1 VSTLAP
7 AVIAPAR
14 DKGFFEALAPGGR
27 RALLGLAA
35 IAVCLLFVFP
45 VFWLVLTALRP
56 GYAVF
61 YVHRG
66 TDFTLENFH
75 EVLGQEIVLKA
86 MFNSFALSTLATI
99 FSLGVTVT
107 SGYMLSRFK
116 GPIPN
121 LWFGCIYV
129 FRCVPYVSWV
139 LPLYF
144 VTRALGIFDTYWGLL
159 LPHVAVHVCFFSW
172 IMKGFFDGIDPSME
186 YAAMI
191 DGCSRWGAFR
201 RIALPSAIPG
211 LTALAILCWLY
222 TWNEFL
228 FALIL
233 TAHETPILTV
243 VMAQFVHELGMEWH
257 LMSATAVLALGP
269 ALIVTIFGQKYVIRG
284 LKV

>member
-1 VSTLAP
+1 MNRAETPP
-7 AVIAPAR
+7 AIGR
-14 DKGFFEALAPGGR
+14 HRFFDALAPGGR
-27 RALLGLAA
+27 RALFVLGLIGVSSIFA
-35 IAVCLLFVFP
+35 FP
-45 VFWLVLTALRP
+45 VLWLVLTSLRP
-56 GYAVF
+56 GYAVY

-66 TDFTLENFH
+66 SDFTLDNFY
-75 EVLGQEIVLKA
+75 EVLSQEIVLKA
-86 MFNSFALSTLATI
+86 FWNSFAISTLATVL
-99 FSLGVTVT
+99 SLGVTVT
-107 SGYMLSRFK
+107 SGYMLSRFR

-121 LWFGCIYV
+121 LWFGAIYV

-159 LPHVAVHVCFFSW
+159 LPHVAVHICFFSW

-191 DGCSRWGAFR
+191 DGCSRWGAFLR
-201 RIALPSAIPG
+201 VALPAAIPG

-233 TAHETPILTV
+233 TAQNTPILTV

-257 LMSATAVLALGP
+257 LMSATAVLSLGP
-269 ALIVTIFGQKYVIRG
+269 ALLVTIFGQKYVIRG
-284 LKV
+284 LKI

>member
-1 VSTLAP
+1 MSAVASLP
-7 AVIAPAR
+7 AAR
-14 DKGFFEALAPGGR
+14 SPGFFEALAPGGR
-27 RALLGLAA
+27 RALLVLGL
-35 IAVCLLFVFP
+35 IAVCLLFAFP
-45 VFWLVLTALRP
+45 VFWLVLTSLRP
-56 GYAVF
+56 GYAVY

-66 TDFTLENFH
+66 TDFTLDNFH
-75 EVLGQEIVLKA
+75 EVITQEIVLKA
-86 MFNSFALSTLATI
+86 LWNSFAISTLATI
-99 FSLGVTVT
+99 LSLGVTVT
-107 SGYMLSRFK
+107 SGYMLSRFR

-121 LWFGCIYV
+121 LWFGAIYV

-144 VTRALGIFDTYWGLL
+144 VTRQMGIFDTYWGLL
-159 LPHVAVHVCFFSW
+159 LPHVAVHICFFSW

-191 DGCSRWGAFR
+191 DGCSRWGAFVR
-201 RIALPSAIPG
+201 VALPAAVPG

-233 TAHETPILTV
+233 TAQNTPILTV

-257 LMSATAVLALGP
+257 LMSATAVISLGP

>member
-1 VSTLAP
+1 AM
-7 AVIAPAR
+7 
-14 DKGFFEALAPGGR
+14 LAPGGR
-27 RALLGLAA
+27 RALFILAA
-35 IAVCLLFVFP
+35 IAVCLLFAFP
-45 VFWLVLTALRP
+45 IFWLVLTSLRP
-56 GYAVF
+56 GAGVY

-66 TDFTLENFH
+66 TEFTIENFH
-75 EVLGQEIVLKA
+75 EVLSQPVVLKA
-86 MFNSFALSTLATI
+86 LLNSFAISTLATI
-99 FSLGVTVT
+99 MSLGVTVT

-121 LWFGCIYV
+121 TWFSLIYV

-144 VTRALGIFDTYWGLL
+144 VTLKLGIFDTYWGLL
-159 LPHVAVHVCFFSW
+159 LPHVAVHICFFSW

-191 DGCSRWGAFR
+191 DGCSRWGAFVR
-201 RIALPSAIPG
+201 VALPSAIPG

-233 TAHETPILTV
+233 TSHETPILTV

-269 ALIVTIFGQKYVIRG
+269 ALIVTLFGQKYVIRG

>member
-1 VSTLAP
+1 VL
-7 AVIAPAR
+7 
-14 DKGFFEALAPGGR
+14 
-27 RALLGLAA
+27 
-35 IAVCLLFVFP
+35 
-45 VFWLVLTALRP
+45 WLVLTSLRP
-56 GYAVF
+56 GYAVY

-66 TDFTLENFH
+66 TDFTIENFH
-75 EVLGQEIVLKA
+75 EVLAQEVVIRAL
-86 MFNSFALSTLATI
+86 FNSLAISTLATI
-99 FSLGVTVT
+99 LSLGVTVT
-107 SGYMLSRFK
+107 SGYMLSRFR

-121 LWFGCIYV
+121 VWFGLIYV

-159 LPHVAVHVCFFSW
+159 LPHVAVHICFFSW

-186 YAAMI
+186 HAAMI
-191 DGCSRWGAFR
+191 DGCSRWGAFWR
-201 RIALPSAIPG
+201 VALPAAVPG

-233 TAHETPILTV
+233 TAQNTPILTV

-269 ALIVTIFGQKYVIRG
+269 ALIVTVFGQKYVIRG

>member
-1 VSTLAP
+1 VNRAESLP
-7 AVIAPAR
+7 AITAR
-14 DKGFFEALAPGGR
+14 HRFFDALAPGGR
-27 RALLGLAA
+27 RALLVLGLIGISTIFA
-35 IAVCLLFVFP
+35 FP
-45 VFWLVLTALRP
+45 VLWLVLTSLRP
-56 GYAVF
+56 GYAVY

-66 TDFTLENFH
+66 GDFTLANFYD
-75 EVLGQEIVLKA
+75 VLSQEIVLKA
-86 MFNSFALSTLATI
+86 FWNSFAISTLATVL
-99 FSLGVTVT
+99 SLGVTVT
-107 SGYMLSRFK
+107 SGYMLSRFR

-121 LWFGCIYV
+121 LWFGAIYV

-144 VTRALGIFDTYWGLL
+144 VTRALGIFDSYWGLL
-159 LPHVAVHVCFFSW
+159 LPHVAVHICFFSW

-191 DGCSRWGAFR
+191 DGCSRWGAFLR
-201 RIALPSAIPG
+201 VALPAAIPG

-233 TAHETPILTV
+233 TAQNTPILTV

-257 LMSATAVLALGP
+257 LMSATAVLSLGP
-269 ALIVTIFGQKYVIRG
+269 ALLVTVFGQKYVIRG
-284 LKV
+284 LKI